1 MTVSDTAHGRYLVF
15 YGFFKYFTLIKTF
28 YFHLMY
34 NEKEEKV
41 YDNR

>member
-1 MTVSDTAHGRYLVF
+1 MTVSDTAHGRYLF
-15 YGFFKYFTLIKTF
+15 FTDFFKYFTLTKTF

-34 NEKEEKV
+34 NKEEEKA